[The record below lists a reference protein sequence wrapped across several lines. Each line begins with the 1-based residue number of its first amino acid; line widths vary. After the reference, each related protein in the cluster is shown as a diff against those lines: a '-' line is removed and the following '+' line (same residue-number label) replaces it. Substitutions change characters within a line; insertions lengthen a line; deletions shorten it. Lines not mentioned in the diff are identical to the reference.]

1 MLQHHDCQLQCS
13 CCVITCSRMN
23 LFYARFTS
31 VIIGRGTRM
40 MQQMHQTSKDEAN
53 TTVGNCPNCTKDATS
68 DNPRNKRQKK
78 SSNPTPAPS
87 DFTQQQPQ
95 QYAPQIPSPEPSSS
109 TAGANLSTK
118 FGYLLPTEPSSISP
132 SPKSQ
137 LLSEPSTCTTAALQ
151 PVICRSVTTPASSSS
166 LRFPWSS
173 SWILQ

>member
-1 MLQHHDCQLQCS
+1 MQD
-13 CCVITCSRMN
+13 IYT
-23 LFYARFTS
+23 A

-78 SSNPTPAPS
+78 SWNPTPAPS
-87 DFTQQQPQ
+87 NFTQQQPQ

-132 SPKSQ
+132 APKSQ
-137 LLSEPSTCTTAALQ
+137 LLSEPSTCATAALQ

-173 SWILQ
+173 SSILQ